1 MATSVLQ
8 DYLQDYSFWLFDIA
22 NVAPGEAPM
31 LNPLFGF
38 SSISAPEMTLETD
51 EIGQADWY
59 FKKPIIKKASVS
71 PITLS
76 RGVLTYDNDFWVWI
90 TQCLKGDASISPFIK
105 VPALDVQSINF
116 QGNPFV
122 NLPETNGLTFDY
134 TTPILPT
141 APIRRDLMLIQFF
154 PRFPIR
160 SNPLANTTG
169 GREFGRLAGEVSAGL
184 NAANNAIPGA
194 FRLRQ
199 GDRIRAPARGFLL
212 KGAIATRYK
221 AASDFD
227 AQSGAVSIQEIDL
240 SYEYFEQISF
250 QLNVNNLA

>member
-154 PRFPIR
+154 PRFPF
-160 SNPLANTTG
+160 PTVVG
-169 GREFGRLAGEVSAGL
+169 GVRRGL
-184 NAANNAIPGA
+184 NEISSFIGA
-194 FRLRQ
+194 PLTLQ
-199 GDRIRAPARGFLL
+199 PLSGPLVKQPARGFLL

-221 AASDFD
+221 VASDFD